1 MSVQFGKWSFAGE
14 PPAAQTVKKIQSL
27 LTPYGPDGTGSY
39 TEGGVVILYGA
50 FHSTSESCGE
60 AQPEI
65 TRSGAAIVWDGRL
78 DNRAELVRLLREG
91 LRMGSPDAAIVRAAY
106 ERWGTRCFAH
116 LVGDWALSVWNP
128 GDRSLLLAK
137 DPVGTRPLYYTIAE
151 RGVSW
156 SSILDPLVLF
166 ADKTLALE
174 EEYIAGYLSF
184 FPAVHLTPYSGIC
197 SVPPCSFVRIG
208 TGRATVERY
217 WDFDPAKKIRY
228 ASDREYEEHFCS
240 VFRESVRRR
249 LRSGAPVLAELSGGL
264 DSSSI
269 VCMADSLAARGS
281 ADSPRLDTVSYYDD
295 SEPNWNERPFFS
307 KVEEQRGRTG
317 LHIDVGSQRTLESI
331 FDAGPLRI
339 SPSSERAPS
348 LARQKLNAFLTAH
361 GHRVLLSGLGG
372 DEVTGGVPTPTAELG
387 DLATR
392 GEARR
397 LARQLNLWALAQRR
411 PWFHLLGETLRLF
424 LPASLARAPEHL
436 RPAPWL
442 ALRFVKRYRSALAGY
457 QSRLHWFGQLP
468 TFQENLA
475 TLDALRR
482 QLGADV
488 LPCGPA
494 HEKRYPYLDRD
505 LLEFLF
511 AVPRE
516 QLLRPGQRRSLMRRA
531 LAGIVPAEVLNRKR
545 KAFVSRRTFVEV
557 SEQFGI
563 LLQKL
568 DPMVSASLGIVDRAA
583 FGRELERARV
593 GLETLPVALWRT
605 IGMEA
610 WLRNLNARGLLKCQ
624 KISGP
629 EPDIAPNECALRSEA
644 QRSFS

>member
-1 MSVQFGKWSFAGE
+1 MSVQFGKWNFAGE
-14 PPAAQTVKKIQSL
+14 PPAPQTVKKIQSL
-27 LTPYGPDGTGSY
+27 LAPYGPDGTNLYSD
-39 TEGGVVILYGA
+39 GGVSILYGA
-50 FHSTSESCGE
+50 FHSTSESRGG
-60 AQPEI
+60 AQPQI
-65 TRSGAAIVWDGRL
+65 TKFGAVVVWDGRL

-91 LRMGSPDAAIVRAAY
+91 LSIASPDAAIVRAAY
-106 ERWGTRCFAH
+106 ERWGSGCFPK

-137 DPVGTRPLYYTIAE
+137 DPIGTRPLYYSLSEGYVT
-151 RGVSW
+151 W

-166 ADKTLALE
+166 AEKSPALE
-174 EEYIAGYLSF
+174 EEYIAGCLSL
-184 FPAVHLTPYSGIC
+184 FPAVHLTPYTGIR
-197 SVPPCSFVRIG
+197 SVPPSSFVRIEAG
-208 TGRATVERY
+208 WATVERY

-240 VFRESVRRR
+240 VFAESVRRR
-249 LRSGAPVLAELSGGL
+249 LRSDAPVLAELSGGM

-269 VCMADSLAARGS
+269 VCMADSLIARGA
-281 ADSPRLDTVSYYDD
+281 ADTPRLDTVSYYDD

-317 LHIDVGSQRTLESI
+317 LHIDVGARRTLGSI
-331 FDAGPLRI
+331 FDAGLFRI
-339 SPSSERAPS
+339 SPASESDPS
-348 LARQKLNAFLTAH
+348 QARQKLNAFLTAH

-372 DEVTGGVPTPTAELG
+372 DEVTGGVPTPTAELA

-392 GEARR
+392 GEVRR
-397 LARQLNLWALAQRR
+397 LARQLKVWALDRR
-411 PWFHLLGETLRLF
+411 TPWFHLLGEMVRRF
-424 LPASLARAPEHL
+424 LPASLARAPEYL

-442 ALRFVKRYRSALAGY
+442 DPRFAERHRWALAGY
-457 QSRLHWFGQLP
+457 ERRLHWFGHLP

-475 TLDALRR
+475 ALDALRR

-488 LPCGPA
+488 LPLGPT

-516 QLLRPGQRRSLMRRA
+516 QLLRPSQRRSLMRRA
-531 LAGIVPAEVLNRKR
+531 LAGVVPEEVLNRKR

-557 SEQFGI
+557 SEQFDG
-563 LLQKL
+563 LLPEL
-568 DPMVSASLGIVDRAA
+568 DPMITASLGIINRAA
-583 FGRELERARV
+583 LRRELEQARV

-610 WLRNLNARGLLKCQ
+610 WLRNLDARGLLKCEE
-624 KISGP
+624 ISAP
-629 EPDIAPNECALRSEA
+629 EPDIALNERPLR
-644 QRSFS
+644 